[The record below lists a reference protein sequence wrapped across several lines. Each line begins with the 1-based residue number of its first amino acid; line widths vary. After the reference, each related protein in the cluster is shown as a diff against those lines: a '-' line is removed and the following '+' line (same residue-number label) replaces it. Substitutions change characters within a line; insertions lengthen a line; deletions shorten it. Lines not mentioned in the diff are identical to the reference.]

1 MPHRV
6 PAACARGGTWTFDY
20 LPGLG
25 GALGAAGFVV
35 EITENVIELT
45 KLRCANVKLM
55 SRLPWWYDLRGGWF
69 LGVVFG
75 SAFVDWIECCGGE
88 LR

>member
-1 MPHRV
+1 
-6 PAACARGGTWTFDY
+6 
-20 LPGLG
+20 
-25 GALGAAGFVV
+25 VV

-69 LGVVFG
+69 LGVLL
-75 SAFVDWIECCGGE
+75 WIG
-88 LR
+88 LSVVAANYAS